1 MPLREEA
8 CKGKR
13 RIAAKLIPGLL
24 LSVAICAAAEAGER
38 VDMQLVIAADVSTSM
53 DAEEKALQ
61 QRGFVEAFRRPEI
74 IEAITAGR
82 NGRIAVTY
90 VEWGGDEQRRLVIP
104 WTIIT
109 NEMDS
114 WLFSLKLEV
123 NSPAKIHRGTS
134 ISSML
139 SYADYLIRSSGYKA
153 TRSLINISGDGVNN
167 KGRDVAPVR
176 GGVLAGG
183 ITINALPVV
192 YGGLQGVDEEAISP
206 ESLLAYFRREV
217 IGGPGAFAEPVAAPE
232 QYSSAIYRK
241 LLREIS
247 NMSEIA
253 AITNRVPH
261 R

>member
-1 MPLREEA
+1 MQVWRETSS
-8 CKGKR
+8 GHR
-13 RIAAKLIPGLL
+13 HIAELLAGLFMAATIFD
-24 LSVAICAAAEAGER
+24 VAVAGEL

-53 DAEEKALQ
+53 DAQEKALQ

-74 IEAITAGR
+74 IEAIAAGR

-90 VEWGGDEQRRLVIP
+90 VEWGGEGQRRLVIP

-109 NEMDS
+109 NETDS

-123 NSPAKIHRGTS
+123 SLPAKIHRGTS
-134 ISSML
+134 ISGIL
-139 SYADYLIRSSGYKA
+139 SYADYLIRSSGYDA

-167 KGRDVAPVR
+167 KGRDLMPVR
-176 GGVLAGG
+176 AGVLARG

-192 YGGLQGVDEEAISP
+192 YGGLLGDEEEAISP
-206 ESLLAYFRREV
+206 ENLLAYFRSEV
-217 IGGPGAFAEPVAAPE
+217 IGGPDAFAEPVAAPE
-232 QYSSAIYRK
+232 EYSPAIYRK

-253 AITNRVPH
+253 AIGDKTRH